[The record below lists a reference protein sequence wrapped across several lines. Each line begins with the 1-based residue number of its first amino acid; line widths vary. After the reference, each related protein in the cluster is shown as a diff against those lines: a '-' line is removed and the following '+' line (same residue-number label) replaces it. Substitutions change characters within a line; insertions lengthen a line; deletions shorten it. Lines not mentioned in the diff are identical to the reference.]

1 MKYKIVFA
9 GLFIIL
15 SVCSVQAKDS
25 ILKNKDKIS
34 MELEDVSIPMVL
46 NMIAKE
52 YNLNIVLS
60 DDISGNISL
69 RLEQVDLQTALE
81 AILYPNDFNYYIKN
95 NVIIIKNND
104 VKAFG
109 ELSSSVITL
118 KYIDPI
124 TVKTA
129 LTSIKSDKGNI
140 IILDKKGDGSS
151 ATSNTTF
158 SANKLFITDYPIV
171 LEKMETAIAEM
182 DIEERMISIA
192 VKIIETTIDKT
203 LKVGLNWPTQLNISV
218 DGANAAN
225 NITASTGTTGTTSNT
240 TTANSGVL
248 SKNLNSGGWVWGTLS
263 VSELGTVLNLLE
275 QNGNSKLISD
285 PHVTTLENHE
295 AEIKITTVIPIP
307 TISRFTEAAATQDI
321 VTFYDEEV
329 GITLTV
335 TPRINANGKIT
346 LTVEPKIEDII
357 GYTGPADSQK
367 PITISRSVKS
377 KITVLDGE
385 TAALGGL
392 LKENKIERI
401 QKVPLLGSIP
411 LIGKLFQSKYNENTT
426 TDLIIMITPTIL
438 K

>member
-1 MKYKIVFA
+1 MNYKIVLV
-9 GLFIIL
+9 GVYILL
-15 SVCSVQAKDS
+15 SVCSGQAKET
-25 ILKNKDKIS
+25 ILKSGDKIS
-34 MELEDVSIPMVL
+34 MELEEVSIPMVL

-60 DDISGNISL
+60 DDINGNITL

-81 AILYPNDFNYYIKN
+81 AILYPNNFNYYIKN
-95 NVIIIKNND
+95 NVIIVKNND

-129 LTSIKSDKGNI
+129 LESIKSDKGTI
-140 IILDKKGDGSS
+140 IILDKEGEGTSTS
-151 ATSNTTF
+151 HNATF
-158 SANKLFITDYPIV
+158 APNKLFITDYPNA
-171 LEKMETAIAEM
+171 LEKMKTAITEM
-182 DIEERMISIA
+182 DVEERMISIA
-192 VKIIETTIDKT
+192 VKIIETTIDHT

-218 DGANAAN
+218 DGANTSGT
-225 NITASTGTTGTTSNT
+225 TASTETTSST
-240 TTANSGVL
+240 TTTNSGAL

-295 AEIKITTVIPIP
+295 AEIKITTVIPIA
-307 TISRFTEAAATQDI
+307 TINRFTEAAATQDI
-321 VTFYDEEV
+321 VTYYDEEV
-329 GITLTV
+329 GITLKV

-357 GYTGPADSQK
+357 GYTGPVDSQK

-392 LKENKIERI
+392 LKENKIEQI

-411 LIGKLFQSKYNENTT
+411 LLGKLFQSKHNENTT

>member
-1 MKYKIVFA
+1 MKYKIVLA

-15 SVCSVQAKDS
+15 SVCSVQAKNS
-25 ILKNKDKIS
+25 ILNNNDKIS

-60 DDISGNISL
+60 NDISGNISL

-81 AILYPNDFNYYIKN
+81 AILYPNGFNYYMKN
-95 NVIIIKNND
+95 DVIIIKNND

-129 LTSIKSDKGNI
+129 LESIKSDKGTI
-140 IILDKKGDGSS
+140 IILDKLGDG
-151 ATSNTTF
+151 TSTSGNSTF
-158 SANKLFITDYPIV
+158 SANKLFITDYPNT
-171 LEKMETAIAEM
+171 LDKMETVIAEM

-192 VKIIETTIDKT
+192 VKIIETTIDQT

-225 NITASTGTTGTTSNT
+225 NTTGTSNNTGTTT
-240 TTANSGVL
+240 TTTNTNSGVL

-263 VSELGTVLNLLE
+263 VSELGTVLDLLE

-357 GYTGPADSQK
+357 GYTGPVDSQK

-385 TAALGGL
+385 TVALGGL

-411 LIGKLFQSKYNENTT
+411 LLGKLFQSKHNENTT

>member
-1 MKYKIVFA
+1 MKYKILLV
-9 GLFIIL
+9 GLFIVL
-15 SVCSVQAKDS
+15 SICSVQAEDS
-25 ILKNKDKIS
+25 ILKKGDRIS
-34 MELEDVSIPMVL
+34 MELEEVSIPMVL

-60 DDISGNISL
+60 NSVKGNISL
-69 RLEQVDLQTALE
+69 HLDKVDLQTALE

-95 NVIIIKNND
+95 NVIIVKDND
-104 VKAFG
+104 KVAFD
-109 ELSSSVITL
+109 ELSSSVVTL
-118 KYIDPI
+118 RYIDPI

-129 LTSIKSDKGNI
+129 LASIKSAKGTI
-140 IILDKKGDGSS
+140 TILDKLGDGS
-151 ATSNTTF
+151 TSSDNTTYR
-158 SANKLFITDYPIV
+158 ANKIFLTDYPIA
-171 LEKMETAIAEM
+171 LKKMKSAIAEM
-182 DIEERMISIA
+182 DIEEQMISIA
-192 VKIIETTIDKT
+192 VKIIETTIDQT

-218 DGANAAN
+218 ADATYTNTTE
-225 NITASTGTTGTTSNT
+225 TAETSES
-240 TTANSGVL
+240 TTANSGGLV
-248 SKNLNSGGWVWGTLS
+248 SKNLNGGSWVWGTLT
-263 VSELGTVLNLLE
+263 VAELGTVLNLLE

-321 VTFYDEEV
+321 VTFVDEEI

-335 TPRINANGKIT
+335 TPRINVNGKIT

-367 PITISRSVKS
+367 PITISRSVKTM
-377 KITVLDGE
+377 ITVQNGE

-392 LKENKIERI
+392 LKENEIERV

-411 LIGKLFQSKYNENTT
+411 IIGKLFQSKHNEKST
-426 TDLIIMITPTIL
+426 TDLIILITPTIL